1 MASAVDVRPGDIR
14 PTGNPLDLAVDGDGF
29 FVVEVDGET
38 RYTRAG
44 DFQLDDQGRIVLP
57 SGARLQGTSG
67 ELVVDVTQ
75 GAPAFAPDGTL
86 SVGGATVGRVRL
98 ARFDDP
104 SVLTPAGGNTFTA
117 PEGTATDVDSGDVR
131 VVSGFVEASNV
142 NPVREMVQMI
152 EALRTY
158 EASEKAV
165 QAADQILDTLINRV
179 GRVPAQG

>member
-1 MASAVDVRPGDIR
+1 MK

-44 DFQLDDQGRIVLP
+44 DFQLNDQGEIVLP
-57 SGARLQGTSG
+57 SGARLQGASG
-67 ELVVDVTQ
+67 PLVVDVSQ
-75 GAPAFAPDGTL
+75 GEPAFAPDGTL
-86 SVGGATVGRVRL
+86 SVGGATVGRVRVV
-98 ARFDDP
+98 RFDDP
-104 SVLTPAGGNTFTA
+104 SVLEPAGGNTFRA
-117 PEGTATDVDSGDVR
+117 PDGAARDVDAANLR

-158 EASEKAV
+158 EASEKSV

-179 GRVPAQG
+179 GRVPSQG